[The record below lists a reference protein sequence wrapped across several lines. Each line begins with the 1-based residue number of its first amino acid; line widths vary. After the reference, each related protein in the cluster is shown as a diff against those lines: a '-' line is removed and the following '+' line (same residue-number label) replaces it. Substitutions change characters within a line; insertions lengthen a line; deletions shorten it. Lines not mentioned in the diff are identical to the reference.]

1 MDRSQTAIHSHV
13 AKHKETLEEVFRFKQ
28 FFFQLN
34 VPVDTGKTKKKK
46 TVIPNY
52 ADICATPSFPPICLT
67 YLT

>member
-34 VPVDTGKTKKKK
+34 VPVDTGKTKEKKDSDPK
-46 TVIPNY
+46 L
-52 ADICATPSFPPICLT
+52 C
-67 YLT
+67 